1 MKENT
6 RTITDKLLA
15 CFSADNLERITI
27 KPLFGGS
34 GVCFDDTMFAWIYA
48 DKLYLRGY
56 SEYLTMF
63 SELNMKALAFDT
75 GVIVKLLQYYQV
87 TDRLWQNQQQLK
99 HIIQMVIEY
108 AFKDKQL
115 RQRVKESRIKDLPNM
130 NVSLERALYRAG
142 IVNLDEFK
150 RLGPHRCFLKLKR
163 NNKSV
168 SINVLYTLHCALK
181 GQHVATLSEKQK
193 NQLKKECNELSLLPR

>member
-6 RTITDKLLA
+6 RMITDKLLA
-15 CFSADNLERITI
+15 CFPEDNLSRITI

-34 GVCFDDTMFAWIYA
+34 GICYEGTMFAWIYA
-48 DKLYLRGY
+48 DKLYLRGH

-63 SELNMKALAFDT
+63 NELNMKALAFDT

-87 TDRLWQNQQQLK
+87 TDRLWQNPLQLESMI
-99 HIIQMVIEY
+99 HMVIKY

-115 RQRVKESRIKDLPNM
+115 KQCVKESRIKDLPNM
-130 NVSLERALYRAG
+130 NLSLERALYRVG
-142 IVNLDEFK
+142 IINLDEF
-150 RLGPHRCFLKLKR
+150 RRQGPHRCFLKLKR
-163 NNKSV
+163 NNKNI
-168 SINVLYTLHCALK
+168 SINVLYMLHCALK

-193 NQLKKECNELSLLPR
+193 NQLQNEYNELRLSQR